1 MKASDISVDPTLDA
15 QVCETEFLPILRSGA
30 WGDMGFRSSMEDVYI
45 CADNFVQQ
53 YGVKNFVEG
62 PGAFYGVYLFSC
74 MNLIIGSQLQ
84 LCKGST
90 TSDTA
95 KTIAARGKPLT
106 ISVFCFL
113 AWKNICYA

>member
-1 MKASDISVDPTLDA
+1 MSVDPTLDA

-45 CADNFVQQ
+45 CADNFVQE

-74 MNLIIGSQLQ
+74 MNLIIGSNYNYAKEAQPQTLQKQL
-84 LCKGST
+84 LRVG
-90 TSDTA
+90 
-95 KTIAARGKPLT
+95 
-106 ISVFCFL
+106 
-113 AWKNICYA
+113 NH